1 MQAKTIWQLG
11 SSNPDN
17 ANHFAEIS
25 DWWADLHD
33 QDISWKQRLIQPT
46 HDLHNLNWEP
56 QRFDETF
63 RVTHPQVRGITL
75 YWQKSKVE
83 GERNITPQR
92 LELDNLRQELYIYP
106 KTQNEV
112 VIQVALPEVVY
123 QVIELKFPQTGVT
136 HDLDKTV
143 LTLKDES
150 QRVVVK
156 AILSPNTISQLKQH
170 LNEPK

>member
-46 HDLHNLNWEP
+46 SDIHDLNWEP

-63 RVTHPQVRGITL
+63 RIMQPQIRGITL
-75 YWQKSKVE
+75 YWQKSQVE

-92 LELDNLRQELYIYP
+92 LELDNVRQELYIYP

-112 VIQVALPEVVY
+112 VIQVALPEAAV
-123 QVIELKFPQTGVT
+123 QAIDLKFPQTTIT
-136 HDLDKTV
+136 HDANQTV
-143 LTLKDES
+143 LTLKDDS
-150 QRVVVK
+150 QRIVVT
-156 AILSPNTISQLKQH
+156 AILSPNTVNQLKQQ
-170 LNEPK
+170 LNG